1 MPMVRKY
8 DTGSFIFFF
17 SMDNVDKTFR
27 RHQKSASNLIRR
39 DLETDLSFMAG
50 KKDELVQTARNDYW
64 GSGLSY
70 EPVLV

>member
-1 MPMVRKY
+1 MAMVWKH
-8 DTGSFIFFF
+8 DTGSFIFFS
-17 SMDNVDKTFR
+17 SMDIVDKTFR

-39 DLETDLSFMAG
+39 DLKTDLSFMAG
-50 KKDELVQTARNDYW
+50 NKDELVQTARNDYW